1 MILVTLENHVYKFN
15 NEVRKQK
22 EGGPIGLALTGEI
35 ADCFMV
41 NWDKLFLKKLES
53 LGIIPAIYER
63 FKDDITMALISLEKG
78 LIYKDGKLTIDKEK
92 QIEDETRSEEAVT
105 MQIIREIAQSID
117 PMIKFTVDSPMNH
130 ENGKIPILDIQ
141 ASINVNEQNRIDF
154 EYYEKPTKNKFVILQ
169 SSALSSK
176 QKRTILTQECLR
188 IYRNT
193 KIELGK
199 GVQIKHLNNFMV
211 KVKNS
216 GYGVKFRKEILNS
229 ASQAF
234 EKMIQ
239 DDKNGIKPLFRGK
252 DWKIEE
258 RKAGK
263 ESKRVNWYKGYKTSD
278 GIEYTSVLFVPVTKG
293 GALAKELRIREAEL
307 NKYSTE
313 RIKIIEDGG
322 IKLKDF
328 LVQKN
333 PFPNQKCTK
342 KKCVICESE
351 VAENPKITC
360 NSNNVGYRLGCETCL
375 IRGKVKVYE
384 GETARS
390 ARLRGQEHFSDL
402 KHKRSKSVLF
412 KHKQIEHKNEDMK
425 ITMQIT
431 QKFHDPLTRQ
441 ANEAVR
447 ISQRENYQLMNS
459 KTEFNHPPIARIV
472 VEKNGKIRNN

>member
-1 MILVTLENHVYKFN
+1 
-15 NEVRKQK
+15 
-22 EGGPIGLALTGEI
+22 
-35 ADCFMV
+35 MV

-239 DDKNGIKPLFRGK
+239 DDKNGIKPLFRVK
-252 DWKIEE
+252 NWKIEE
-258 RKAGK
+258 RKVGK
-263 ESKRVNWYKGYKTSD
+263 ESKRMIWYKGFKTNN
-278 GIEYTSVLFVPVTKG
+278 GNEYYLSP
-293 GALAKELRIREAEL
+293 
-307 NKYSTE
+307 
-313 RIKIIEDGG
+313 
-322 IKLKDF
+322 
-328 LVQKN
+328 
-333 PFPNQKCTK
+333 
-342 KKCVICESE
+342 
-351 VAENPKITC
+351 
-360 NSNNVGYRLGCETCL
+360 
-375 IRGKVKVYE
+375 
-384 GETARS
+384 
-390 ARLRGQEHFSDL
+390 
-402 KHKRSKSVLF
+402 
-412 KHKQIEHKNEDMK
+412 
-425 ITMQIT
+425 
-431 QKFHDPLTRQ
+431 
-441 ANEAVR
+441 
-447 ISQRENYQLMNS
+447 
-459 KTEFNHPPIARIV
+459 
-472 VEKNGKIRNN
+472 